1 MSSLAVFPIA
11 TILALLWAPFTQ
23 CATATRAATAP
34 ATAARA
40 DEGRRRLWEPSG
52 SYVKISDIFWPHI
65 PKTSTTFARTIFSY
79 ACGEESDDFAL
90 YATNRPPSPK
100 RGMCTGRLAVAQDEL
115 LNRTSDSLKTWFH
128 TPVPW
133 TKGKDPV
140 PTVHAITL
148 LRKPAERLH
157 SEFAHMSST
166 WVCCGADDP
175 QRISSGLQLSG
186 QGWGWDARTRLAAAN
201 AAHGQV
207 ELRRTGRWKHDPEL
221 TTSVA
226 RLRRYRDLLDASDSL
241 YGCQT
246 KMLIG
251 RGCHESHKLTDKE
264 VEMARQYVTSSIA
277 LPFVGLL
284 ERYGESVC
292 LFHAMYGSPL
302 YEFEVLL
309 GEEPDNVWPPRPRVL
324 ARANEAAQTSAAEFE
339 GGDADPDEEIYALAQ
354 QRFEAALEQHRN
366 GVNECLHVVQRA
378 QARQERRKGASEHR
392 SSAWSQESAAATKEE
407 AVDVLVLPRV
417 VPEWALANQSE
428 LDVKEPPSELAPS
441 KHAMRRRPAG
451 KLRALIPAAPP
462 SHGVHADP
470 EHAAAEEQAAAAAA
484 KAAKAE
490 DDAAAKAARASKRR
504 ARKELSK
511 KGAKVATEEERVG
524 WQEMP
529 EAIPKRFAAKHSPR
543 KTKSSTS
550 ASYSGRTPLT
560 LHPHPDSRA
569 PREHA
574 VFVSY
579 RQ

>member
-1 MSSLAVFPIA
+1 MERAELTETQQGMNPSATEFP
-11 TILALLWAPFTQ
+11 TEALLESAQDLDQLPTSEVL
-23 CATATRAATAP
+23 RLIHEED
-34 ATAARA
+34 ARA
-40 DEGRRRLWEPSG
+40 HAAVGRVMP
-52 SYVKISDIFWPHI
+52 
-65 PKTSTTFARTIFSY
+65 
-79 ACGEESDDFAL
+79 
-90 YATNRPPSPK
+90 
-100 RGMCTGRLAVAQDEL
+100 AV
-115 LNRTSDSLKTWFH
+115 
-128 TPVPW
+128 
-133 TKGKDPV
+133 
-140 PTVHAITL
+140 
-148 LRKPAERLH
+148 
-157 SEFAHMSST
+157 
-166 WVCCGADDP
+166 
-175 QRISSGLQLSG
+175 
-186 QGWGWDARTRLAAAN
+186 
-201 AAHGQV
+201 
-207 ELRRTGRWKHDPEL
+207 
-221 TTSVA
+221 
-226 RLRRYRDLLDASDSL
+226 
-241 YGCQT
+241 
-246 KMLIG
+246 
-251 RGCHESHKLTDKE
+251 
-264 VEMARQYVTSSIA
+264 
-277 LPFVGLL
+277 
-284 ERYGESVC
+284 
-292 LFHAMYGSPL
+292 
-302 YEFEVLL
+302 
-309 GEEPDNVWPPRPRVL
+309 
-324 ARANEAAQTSAAEFE
+324 
-339 GGDADPDEEIYALAQ
+339 
-354 QRFEAALEQHRN
+354 
-366 GVNECLHVVQRA
+366 
-378 QARQERRKGASEHR
+378 
-392 SSAWSQESAAATKEE
+392 EE